1 MSKYNL
7 LFFSCKTKQSHFF
20 CQQVKLTSGIH
31 CIKILRPI
39 ASSSAHIL
47 GHVECQQKRFKVSK
61 GQEGA
66 GGWGEAD
73 RWGPAKSWQ
82 LHRTSGH
89 LVACRRH
96 RATEAS
102 PHQEPACHRAN
113 HHPKD
118 ERTSKLAD
126 GCRKGAFP
134 FKQSLE
140 LVSWRH
146 LPSSVAKEVHAKA
159 ADPIPSGFASAEVTR
174 PLPPQPSHSQHPW
187 LGHGY
192 EPVRL
197 V

>member
-1 MSKYNL
+1 MASIVLK
-7 LFFSCKTKQSHFF
+7 F
-20 CQQVKLTSGIH
+20 CGQ
-31 CIKILRPI
+31 LRVRRRI
-39 ASSSAHIL
+39 FLVMWSANKS
-47 GHVECQQKRFKVSK
+47 VSRFLKDKK
-61 GQEGA
+61 GLGA
-66 GGWGEAD
+66 GAEAD

-82 LHRTSGH
+82 LHRTSGQ

-102 PHQEPACHRAN
+102 PHQEPACHRPN

-159 ADPIPSGFASAEVTR
+159 ADPFPSGFASAEVTR